1 MEVLQLSNAPPR
13 QWFSLAYQ
21 NTANILQQRGKAK
34 LSEEQH
40 VENSRNMGSLLPAMV
55 GMK

>member
-21 NTANILQQRGKAK
+21 NKANILQQRGKAK

-40 VENSRNMGSLLPAMV
+40 VENSQNMGSLLPAMV